1 MKRLAVF
8 VLGLTL
14 FAANVSKSLDDGKIP
29 ITTASEEAR
38 KEFLKGRELADN
50 LQATLSIQHFD
61 KAISLDPA
69 FASAYLNRATASLT
83 AKEFFA
89 NLKEA
94 IAHKDAVSEAERL
107 LIMANDA
114 GANGNVLKQKECLEK
129 LVALYP
135 SDERARFNLG
145 TYHFGQQEYQKAIAE
160 FEKSIQLVDRFA
172 PSYNILGYA
181 YRQIEEYDKA
191 EKIFRKYTELIPN
204 DANPYDSYA
213 ELLLKVGRFDESIT
227 NYHKALAIDPN
238 FMASHVGIATN
249 LMYQGKVKEA
259 TEELDRTYAIAR
271 NDGERRQ
278 ALFTQMVVYIDA
290 GKFDPAL
297 RELDKQYEIAEKSKD
312 VGGMSGDL
320 GLRGNILLQMGKYEL
335 ALNAFQA
342 SMEKIYSSDLSDEIK
357 GNAMLFS
364 HYNTAL
370 VAIASHDVKKAK
382 AEAKE
387 FQVGAELKKNANQ
400 IRLVHQLNGL
410 IAMEEKSGDG
420 GVSELLQSNLQ
431 DPYDLYRIG
440 LAYSANGDKKH
451 AKEYFTK
458 SAEFN
463 SLPFLNY
470 AFVRA
475 KAAKMAGEM

>member
-1 MKRLAVF
+1 MKRSAVF
-8 VLGLTL
+8 VL
-14 FAANVSKSLDDGKIP
+14 AALLCGATVSKSLDDGKIP

-50 LQATLSIQHFD
+50 LQATMSVQHFD

-69 FASAYLNRATASLT
+69 FASAYLSRANASLT

-94 IAHKDAVSEAERL
+94 VAHKNAASDAEQL

-129 LVALYP
+129 LVSLYP
-135 SDERARFNLG
+135 ADERAHFNLG
-145 TYHFGQQEYQKAIAE
+145 TYHFGQQEFQEAIAE
-160 FEKSIQLVDRFA
+160 YEKSIRLADRFA

-191 EKIFRKYTELIPN
+191 EKTFKKYTELIPN

-213 ELLLKVGRFDESIT
+213 ELLLKIGRFDESIA
-227 NYHKALAIDPN
+227 NYRKALAIDPN
-238 FMASHVGIATN
+238 FMPSHVGIATN
-249 LMYQGKVKEA
+249 LMYQGKVQEA
-259 TEELDRTYAIAR
+259 TEELNRTYSIAR

-278 ALFTQMVVYIDA
+278 ALFTQMVVYVDA
-290 GKFDPAL
+290 GKFDLAL
-297 RELDKQYEIAEKSKD
+297 RELDKQYAIAERSKD

-320 GLRGNILLQMGKYEL
+320 GLRGNMLLQMRKYDQ

-342 SMEKIYSSDLSDEIK
+342 SMGKIYSSDLSEEIK

-370 VAIASHDVKKAK
+370 VAIASHDTKKAK

-387 FQVGAELKKNANQ
+387 FQTGAELKKNANQ

-440 LAYSANGDKKH
+440 LAYSAKGDKKH
-451 AKEYFTK
+451 AKEYFAK
-458 SAEFN
+458 SASFN

-475 KAAKMAGEM
+475 KASKIAAEL